1 MNFTSIRKI
10 FYFASLAIFLTS
22 CNKDYFTVG
31 SELFNGEFEDL
42 NSIVFPVFSY
52 QESTVKVATNNLPNV
67 HLGKYNDDYYG
78 ALESSFVSQ
87 LDISYLPIFG
97 DFSQQQEQEGSEIDI
112 RVINEEEVLY
122 AVYLDIPFF
131 NNRNDSDTDGV
142 IDLYDVDPNNSSSD
156 SDLDGISDIDELRA
170 ELNPL
175 SNDSDGDGILDIDDD
190 DNSGYDSQR
199 RVYEIDSIYG
209 NRNASFDLKV
219 YELTYYLHH
228 LDIENNFEYNAQYFS
243 DQDFYA
249 NGFSG
254 QVLHDENINL
264 NFEEVPILYYQDDPE
279 TTVIETDQVEYYES
293 PRIRVPL
300 NVEFFQRRLM
310 NFEGLDQLKNADN
323 FNHHLRGLI
332 VKADNFSDD
341 LYMLL
346 DISNAQVVL
355 EYNYNWYNSK
365 GTENTD
371 DDVIERRKKSNAM
384 PFGGVYVNHYSYQD
398 PNEKVQQVISSSEEG
413 TPSNRIFLQGPRLT
427 SRIKLFTENEFDL
440 PNVIHELAS
449 QDVII
454 NEANLVLNIDKSAH
468 DVSHDLL
475 PNRLYLYSY
484 NNGATIEDYNKDF
497 TIDYNLA
504 SVNANK
510 YVFGG
515 MLEYDSDNK
524 PDRYKF
530 NITNHVNNIINK
542 DSLNIDLGLVVNS
555 NIEDITLRR
564 AFTNPQ
570 NNKTLIP
577 TSVIVSPYSV
587 VLYGSHP
594 NDSISFYKRLSL
606 EVLYTKY

>member
-1 MNFTSIRKI
+1 
-10 FYFASLAIFLTS
+10 
-22 CNKDYFTVG
+22 
-31 SELFNGEFEDL
+31 
-42 NSIVFPVFSY
+42 
-52 QESTVKVATNNLPNV
+52 
-67 HLGKYNDDYYG
+67 
-78 ALESSFVSQ
+78 
-87 LDISYLPIFG
+87 
-97 DFSQQQEQEGSEIDI
+97 
-112 RVINEEEVLY
+112 
-122 AVYLDIPFF
+122 
-131 NNRNDSDTDGV
+131 
-142 IDLYDVDPNNSSSD
+142 
-156 SDLDGISDIDELRA
+156 
-170 ELNPL
+170 
-175 SNDSDGDGILDIDDD
+175 
-190 DNSGYDSQR
+190 
-199 RVYEIDSIYG
+199 
-209 NRNASFDLKV
+209 
-219 YELTYYLHH
+219 
-228 LDIENNFEYNAQYFS
+228 
-243 DQDFYA
+243 
-249 NGFSG
+249 
-254 QVLHDENINL
+254 
-264 NFEEVPILYYQDDPE
+264 
-279 TTVIETDQVEYYES
+279 
-293 PRIRVPL
+293 
-300 NVEFFQRRLM
+300 M

-355 EYNYNWYNSK
+355 EYNYNFYNSK
-365 GTENTD
+365 GTVTTD
-371 DDVIERRKKSNAM
+371 DDVIERRKKSNSM

-398 PNEKVQQVISSSEEG
+398 HNEEVQQVISSSSEG

-427 SRIKLFTENEFDL
+427 SKIKLFAENEFDL

-468 DVSHDLL
+468 DLSHDLL

-484 NNGATIEDYNKDF
+484 NNGATLEDYNKDF
-497 TIDYNLA
+497 TIDYNLG

-515 MLEYDSDNK
+515 MLEYDSNNK

-577 TSVIVSPYSV
+577 TSVIYSPYSV

-606 EVLYTKY
+606 EILYTKY

>member
-1 MNFTSIRKI
+1 MNFTFIRKI

-131 NNRNDSDTDGV
+131 NNRNDKDTDGV

-175 SNDSDGDGILDIDDD
+175 SNDSDGDGILDPDDD

-254 QVLHDENINL
+254 QVLYDDNINL
-264 NFEEVPILYYQDDPE
+264 NLEEVPVLYYQDDPE
-279 TTVIETDQVEYYES
+279 TTVMETDQVEYYES

-365 GTENTD
+365 GTVTTD

-427 SRIKLFTENEFDL
+427 SRIKLFAENEFDL

-468 DVSHDLL
+468 DLSHDLL

-484 NNGATIEDYNKDF
+484 NNGATLEDYNKDF
-497 TIDYNLA
+497 TIDYNLG

-515 MLEYDSDNK
+515 MLEYDSNNK

-606 EVLYTKY
+606 EILYTKY

>member
-1 MNFTSIRKI
+1 MNFTFIRKI

-175 SNDSDGDGILDIDDD
+175 SNDSDGDGILDPDDD

-254 QVLHDENINL
+254 QVLYDDNINL
-264 NFEEVPILYYQDDPE
+264 NLEEVPVLYYQDDPE
-279 TTVIETDQVEYYES
+279 TTVIETDQIEYYES

-310 NFEGLDQLKNADN
+310 NFEGLDQLKNVDN
-323 FNHHLRGLI
+323 FNHHLRGVI

-365 GTENTD
+365 GTVTTD

-398 PNEKVQQVISSSEEG
+398 PNEEVQQVISSSSEG

-427 SRIKLFTENEFDL
+427 SKIKLFAENEFDL

-468 DVSHDLL
+468 DLSHDLL

-484 NNGATIEDYNKDF
+484 NNGATLEDYNKDF

-606 EVLYTKY
+606 EILYTKY

>member
-87 LDISYLPIFG
+87 LDVSYLSIFG

-131 NNRNDSDTDGV
+131 NNRNDKDTDGV

-175 SNDSDGDGILDIDDD
+175 SNDSDGDGILDPDDD

-199 RVYEIDSIYG
+199 KVYEIDSIYG

-219 YELTYYLHH
+219 YELTYYLNHF
-228 LDIENNFEYNAQYFS
+228 DIENNFESYAQYFS

-254 QVLHDENINL
+254 QVLHDDNINL

-279 TTVIETDQVEYYES
+279 TTVMETDQVEYYES

-365 GTENTD
+365 GTVTTD

-384 PFGGVYVNHYSYQD
+384 PLGGISVNHYSYQD
-398 PNEKVQQVISSSEEG
+398 PNEEVQQVISSSAEG
-413 TPSNRIFLQGPRLT
+413 TPSNRIFLQGSRLT
-427 SRIKLFTENEFDL
+427 SRIKLFAENEFDL

-468 DVSHDLL
+468 DLSHDLL

-497 TIDYNLA
+497 TIDYNLG

-515 MLEYDSDNK
+515 MLEYDSNNK

-570 NNKTLIP
+570 NNKRLIP